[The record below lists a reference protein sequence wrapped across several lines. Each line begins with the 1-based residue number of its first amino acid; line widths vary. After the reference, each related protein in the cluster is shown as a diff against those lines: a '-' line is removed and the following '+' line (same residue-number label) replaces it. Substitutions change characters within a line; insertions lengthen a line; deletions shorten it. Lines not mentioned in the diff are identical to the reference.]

1 MNSNLSQ
8 NKTGF
13 GRWVSEKRAAL
24 KERLRKKYNFESR
37 QSFLFCYLL
46 LLFPFVFFLVFWVY
60 VNIDSVLLSFKG
72 ADGGFTLDHYKE
84 LFSSFV
90 KEDRMGMRITD
101 ILKRTM
107 ITWLVSQIVFVPSML
122 STYILYRKL
131 PGHYI
136 FRTVYTIPGVLGGV
150 VLTMIYKYFVN
161 ANGPLLLI
169 AQSWGIEIPLEVQ
182 MKGLLGSS
190 ATAFATLCFMIA
202 IPGSFAFNFVIS
214 GAYARIPADLYEVGA
229 LEGLG
234 FIREFFTVVIP
245 LIWGTLV
252 ITVIGAMSGVFLTDN
267 GSFLYTNG
275 QYDTACMGYYIFIYT
290 KQVADNN
297 GSNALLGY
305 PSALGV
311 LLTAVTVPIVL
322 VVRHIMEKVND
333 VSY

>member
-1 MNSNLSQ
+1 MQMNT
-8 NKTGF
+8 NKPQSETKIGQWRQKRHDSLRQKYGF
-13 GRWVSEKRAAL
+13 ED
-24 KERLRKKYNFESR
+24 R
-37 QSFLFCYLL
+37 QSFFFCYLL
-46 LLFPFVFFLVFWVY
+46 LLFPFLFFLVFWVY
-60 VNIDSVLLSFKG
+60 VNVDSVALSFQD
-72 ADGGFTLDHYKE
+72 ADGGFTLAHYKE

-90 KEDRMGMRITD
+90 KEDRFGLRITD
-101 ILKRTM
+101 IIKRTF
-107 ITWLVSQIVFVPSML
+107 ITWLVTQIVFIPSML

-136 FRTVYTIPGVLGGV
+136 FRTIYTIPGVLGGV

-161 ANGPLLLI
+161 ANGPLLLL
-169 AQSWGIEIPLEVQ
+169 AENFGVNIPLEVQ

-190 ATAFATLCFMIA
+190 TTAFTTLCLMIA

-214 GAYARIPADLYEVGA
+214 GAYARVPADLYEVGA
-229 LEGLG
+229 LDGLG

-252 ITVIGAMSGVFLTDN
+252 ITVVGAMSGIFLTDN

-275 QYDTACMGYYIFIYT
+275 QYDTACMGYYIFINT

-297 GSNALLGY
+297 GSSALLGY

-311 LLTAVTVPIVL
+311 MLTLVTVPIVL
-322 VVRHIMEKVND
+322 TVRHIMEKVND
-333 VSY
+333 VAY